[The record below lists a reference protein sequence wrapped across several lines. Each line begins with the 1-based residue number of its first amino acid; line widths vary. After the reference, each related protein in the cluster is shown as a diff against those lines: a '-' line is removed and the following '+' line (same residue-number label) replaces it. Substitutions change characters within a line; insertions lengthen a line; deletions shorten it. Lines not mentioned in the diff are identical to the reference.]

1 MEFSWGAQPTLKLC
15 AAKGQAA
22 LLPAKRSWAI
32 RFRGFLQ
39 PEHVKA
45 VVDGEELTVETV
57 YDETC
62 ATATI
67 LLEDI
72 PVSADVEIVLSGEGS
87 LLYDNRGAKKRI
99 QDMLLHAQM
108 AYNTKNAI
116 WEHLDEVKQ
125 RGIYSTCGEP
135 EHEAA
140 LGMIEEMLKLES
152 EGKES
157 AQ

>member
-1 MEFSWGAQPTLKLC
+1 M
-15 AAKGQAA
+15 
-22 LLPAKRSWAI
+22 
-32 RFRGFLQ
+32 
-39 PEHVKA
+39 
-45 VVDGEELTVETV
+45 TVETV

-140 LGMIEEMLKLES
+140 LG
-152 EGKES
+152 
-157 AQ
+157 